1 MYKHSLYSAYII
13 SLILITLLS
22 TSCTNSDDHSS
33 TNPSSSNVRSNAP
46 MVLQPAADGII
57 TYGSG
62 SVTIDA
68 SHTDD
73 GYVMINYNGS
83 SANVKLQITDPA
95 GVVYT
100 YNLHN
105 GYETFP
111 LTGGD
116 GIYLIVIFENV
127 SGDQYATAFSQSI
140 DIKITNQYGPYLYP
154 NQFVDFDASSKT
166 VSKGS
171 ELANGAKSDLD
182 VVTNVYNYVIKNI
195 KYDNTKALSV
205 KSGYI
210 PVVDEILASG
220 NGICFD
226 YAAVMATMLR
236 SQNIPTRLEVG
247 YAGTAYHAWIS
258 VHLDDIGWVNGII
271 EFDGSQWKLM
281 DPTFA
286 SNNTESE
293 LKKFIGDGS
302 NYQTKYIY

>member
-1 MYKHSLYSAYII
+1 MYKHSLYSVYII
-13 SLILITLLS
+13 ALILIVLLS
-22 TSCTNSDDHSS
+22 TSCTNSSDHSS
-33 TNPSSSNVRSNAP
+33 TNPSSSAVRSNAP

-73 GYVMINYNGS
+73 GYVMINYGGS
-83 SANVKLQITDPA
+83 NAKVKLQITDPA
-95 GVVYT
+95 GIVYT
-100 YNLHN
+100 YSLHN

-111 LTGGD
+111 LTGGN
-116 GIYLIVIFENV
+116 GTYLIVIFENV

-140 DIKITNQYGPYLYP
+140 DINITNQYGPYLYP
-154 NQFVDFDASSKT
+154 NQFVNFDASSKT

-195 KYDNTKALSV
+195 KYDNAKALSV

-210 PVVDEILASG
+210 PVVDDILASG

-258 VHLDDIGWVNGII
+258 VHLDDLGWVNGII

-293 LKKFIGDGS
+293 LKKYIGNGS